1 MGLLVDGVWQDEQH
15 IVRTANGRFVRPTT
29 RFRNWVTQDG
39 GPGATGEGGFAA
51 ARGRYHLYVALPC
64 PWAHRTVIMRVLKG
78 LEDVVSMSVLEPLYG
93 PHGWRFGTS
102 PGTVPDSVNGAS
114 ELAEIYLRA
123 DPRYTGRVSVPAL
136 WDKERRTIVNNE
148 SAEIIRMLNG
158 AFGRF
163 TNVRTDYYPPA
174 LREEIDRVNALVY
187 ENVNNG
193 VYRAGFATSQEAYE
207 EAFRAVFR
215 VLDELERRLARQRY
229 LVGSDITEAD
239 WRLFTTL
246 VRFDAVYYSHFKCN
260 LRRIIDYPNLS
271 NYLRDLYQQG
281 GVAATVNMDH
291 IKRHYYG
298 SQRHVNPTG
307 IVPLGPQL
315 DFLAPHDRGRFE
327 NENIPPESARH

>member
-15 IVRTANGRFVRPTT
+15 SARTPEGRFVRPTT
-29 RFRNWVTQDG
+29 RFRNWVTEDG
-39 GPGATGEGGFAA
+39 GPGPTGEGGFAA

-64 PWAHRTVIMRVLKG
+64 PWAHRTVIMRMLKG

-102 PGTVPDSVNGAS
+102 PGTSPDSVNGAS

-148 SAEIIRMLNG
+148 SAEIIRMLND

-193 VYRAGFATSQEAYE
+193 VYRAGFATAQEAYE
-207 EAFRAVFR
+207 EAFRALFR
-215 VLDELERRLARQRY
+215 VLDELEQRLERQRY
-229 LVGSDITEAD
+229 LVGRDITEAD

-307 IVPLGPQL
+307 IVPLGPEL
-315 DFLAPHDRGRFE
+315 DFMAPHDRGRFE
-327 NENIPPESARH
+327 N